1 MMSEEGYEEDW
12 NETEK
17 WNETWNT
24 ATGPMIKT
32 WNDGY
37 WANEDLYNM
46 DEYRY
51 FQKKGKGKG
60 KQGKKSKDDE
70 GKGGKPGDGKG
81 KPNSVQPQASSAP
94 SHQQQ
99 QHHQQQQQE
108 AHYS

>member
-1 MMSEEGYEEDW
+1 MSEEGYEEDW
-12 NETEK
+12 NETEE

-60 KQGKKSKDDE
+60 K
-70 GKGGKPGDGKG
+70 GKG
-81 KPNSVQPQASSAP
+81 K
-94 SHQQQ
+94 
-99 QHHQQQQQE
+99 
-108 AHYS
+108 